1 MRKIHSSKE
10 LKAKVTAFNTTLFT
24 AHRRDD
30 FQQPHDKLYD
40 LEEEIALDSTRYG
53 DMDPIRMMN
62 YVHKIHEEY
71 GRIINADQMEMTL
84 LINEFEE
91 ILPHDTLETEFWED
105 VVEAMRY
112 ESLREKEFLIF
123 LNTLGIKTCVYCH
136 CQLIPIIHKTVNAQ
150 GQNIDWKGLLEL
162 DHRHPKSKYP
172 FLCTSF
178 FNLYPVCAPCNKA
191 KSDSPSNFD
200 LYDLGPEFNIFRF
213 SLKNNAVIDYW
224 ADPDQT
230 KLEVQFN
237 HIQPDEGLND
247 QQALDY
253 EEMFNVQKIYNTQ
266 KDIVEEL
273 IHKQQVY
280 TAEYNSDL
288 LTTFKGLFPDK
299 GMYTRLVVGTY
310 TNEKDVFKRPMS
322 KFIQDISK
330 DIGLIDDDGNLV
342 EGRRPDN

>member
-1 MRKIHSSKE
+1 M
-10 LKAKVTAFNTTLFT
+10 AFNSTLFT

-30 FQQPHDKLYD
+30 FEQPHDKLYD
-40 LEEEIALDSTRYG
+40 LGEEIEQGSTKYGAMDS
-53 DMDPIRMMN
+53 IRMVD
-62 YVHKIHEEY
+62 YIHKIHEEY
-71 GRIINADQMEMTL
+71 ARIINADEKEML
-84 LINEFEE
+84 MLINEFED
-91 ILPHDTLETEFWED
+91 ILPHENFETEFWED
-105 VVEAMRY
+105 IVEAMRY
-112 ESLREKEFLIF
+112 QSLREKEFIIF
-123 LNTLGIKTCVYCH
+123 LNALGIKTCVYCH
-136 CQLIPIIHKTVNAQ
+136 CQLLPVIHKTANAQ
-150 GQNIDWKGLLEL
+150 GENDWKALLEL
-162 DHRHPKSKYP
+162 DHRHAKSKYP

-191 KSDSPSNFD
+191 KSNSQSNFD
-200 LYDLGPEFNIFRF
+200 LYDLGPEFNVFRF
-213 SLKNNAVIDYW
+213 SLKNSALVDYW

-237 HIQPDEGLND
+237 HIEPDEGPND
-247 QQALDY
+247 QLAIEY

-288 LTTFKGLFPDK
+288 LTAFRGIFPDK
-299 GMYTRLVVGTY
+299 GMYTRLVIGTY
-310 TNEKDVFKRPMS
+310 TNEEDVFKRPMS

-342 EGRRPDN
+342 EGRRNSI